1 MHTPQHRQKQA
12 VEGTSISPSSE
23 IQTSTSI
30 GLCCHERTNT
40 HSKTH
45 QGYHAATD
53 DLQTASTITG
63 TSPHRKHTTTYTNTL
78 CRWIFLRL
86 PRYTSRTTYS
96 RMGTPFARPALDVL
110 WRSHHRSQS
119 PSVGGSNTTLQQHR
133 WTYSNGVCPYVGLLP
148 HQSEQHHNR
157 LWQHI
162 RSQLHTRNLGHTRK
176 STARPNSSTLAT
188 SLPNKI
194 LCLLPLRGSSHQ
206 LTRLVVHQQW
216 SSRYG
221 SQKRG
226 HRAKQLTRLDAHRSP
241 KHTHTTTITAH
252 CLAAAIT
259 TLPGGHSTVH
269 TYKQAKPTKHT
280 LQQTSTPTA
289 GQQTSNTQTTPRTF
303 SQHERNTTRTRCIQ
317 QSQNVQAISS
327 TMGSKT
333 TSTLDPG
340 PLHTVGWSYATTR
353 HRSLLSTPQ
362 ETWCQHTRQNP
373 HRTQPFR
380 PWRNNT
386 VCGTS
391 WQRTLRTTSK
401 LTATLTTSTRHCV
414 GIRPSTRWKGG
425 HPRTPQNE
433 RQQRWHRYHHSRLH
447 ALVRTDIST
456 SNSTHY
462 HTTLEHWTTYLG
474 QINTWSDWRAA
485 LQKQR
490 VSAGPF
496 QLQMYTAHQC
506 HLTSPSQ
513 SGRWQNTTPCRT
525 KTVTTKWA
533 VWIPQIPIHNW
544 TNYAGPKHCRTTTG
558 LPHGLPPTP
567 PVGGYSESIP
577 SSTTRTGMAAFCKI
591 GFSSTSSSATTWTPR
606 FSPICHSNKSRQR
619 QNLHQ

>member
-1 MHTPQHRQKQA
+1 MDLFTAPPVHQQNNIQQD
-12 VEGTSISPSSE
+12 GDSIW
-23 IQTSTSI
+23 QTSTWRSMTQSSPIPITLCGWEQHNSPTTQVNLQQWCLPLCGLITTSI
-30 GLCCHERTNT
+30 RTTSQSLMTAHTQPIAHKEFGSHKKINSSPKQLNT
-40 HSKTH
+40 GYAFAKQNSMSPSATWQLTPTYKIGGPSTMKQQILQPKKGPQGKTTYKIGCTQESKTH
-45 QGYHAATD
+45 PHYH
-53 DLQTASTITG
+53 
-63 TSPHRKHTTTYTNTL
+63 HYR
-78 CRWIFLRL
+78 
-86 PRYTSRTTYS
+86 
-96 RMGTPFARPALDVL
+96 
-110 WRSHHRSQS
+110 
-119 PSVGGSNTTLQQHR
+119 
-133 WTYSNGVCPYVGLLP
+133 
-148 HQSEQHHNR
+148 
-157 LWQHI
+157 
-162 RSQLHTRNLGHTRK
+162 
-176 STARPNSSTLAT
+176 
-188 SLPNKI
+188 
-194 LCLLPLRGSSHQ
+194 
-206 LTRLVVHQQW
+206 
-216 SSRYG
+216 
-221 SQKRG
+221 
-226 HRAKQLTRLDAHRSP
+226 
-241 KHTHTTTITAH
+241 
-252 CLAAAIT
+252 
-259 TLPGGHSTVH
+259 TLPGRSYHNFARRSSNSAYLQTSQTNRTYLTADKHSNSWTTNEQYSNNTKNIFTTREEHHKNKMHTTKSNRTSDLFNNGLEDNEHFGSGTSAHNWMKLCDYKTQVASINSSGNLGS
-269 TYKQAKPTKHT
+269 TYKAKPTQDTT
-280 LQQTSTPTA
+280 LSA
-289 GQQTSNTQTTPRTF
+289 LKK
-303 SQHERNTTRTRCIQ
+303 QH
-317 QSQNVQAISS
+317 
-327 TMGSKT
+327 
-333 TSTLDPG
+333 
-340 PLHTVGWSYATTR
+340 
-353 HRSLLSTPQ
+353 SL
-362 ETWCQHTRQNP
+362 W
-373 HRTQPFR
+373 
-380 PWRNNT
+380 
-386 VCGTS
+386 TS

-414 GIRPSTRWKGG
+414 GIRPSTRWKGS

-577 SSTTRTGMAAFCKI
+577 SSTTRTGMEAICKI